1 MFKLL
6 FVAFLAVGALAEYEV
21 SDAQKQQFRAMLTEV
36 CKKNN
41 AEDKVD
47 DVEKAVTEF
56 VECGKAIIDPNVI
69 RKEIEE
75 AKPNG
80 ALDEV
85 FAKYCAKSP
94 EMKSCISNVLTK
106 VTPCMDPALKDH
118 IVDANN
124 ATSQLIDFVCYKDGD
139 RIALFIAEQGP
150 ECFQSK
156 ANEIRE
162 CANTIK
168 NSVPSVEEAKKLSL
182 QEQCSKYDTLSQCIV
197 NSLEKCSTPTPANMV
212 DSLFKFVRKSSPCA
226 KKE

>member
-1 MFKLL
+1 MMFKLL
-6 FVAFLAVGALAEYEV
+6 FVAALAVGALAEYEV
-21 SDAQKQQFRAMLTEV
+21 SDAQRQQFRAMLTEV
-36 CKKNN
+36 CKKNG

-47 DVEKAVTEF
+47 DVEKGVTEF
-56 VECGKAIIDPNVI
+56 MQCGKALIDPDTI

-85 FAKYCAKSP
+85 FKKYCAKSP
-94 EMKSCISNVLTK
+94 EMKTCISNVLTK
-106 VTPCMDPALKDH
+106 VSPCMDATLKEH
-118 IVDANN
+118 ISDAKN

-150 ECFQSK
+150 ECFQTK

-162 CANTIK
+162 CANSLK
-168 NSVPSVEEAKKLSL
+168 NSVPTVEEAKKLTL
-182 QEQCSKYDTLSQCIV
+182 QEQCSKFDTLSQCVV
-197 NSLEKCSTPTPANMV
+197 NSLEKCNTPTPANMV

-226 KKE
+226 QH